1 MMFKRSTSTPIRPVA
16 PVIEEPITRYQQ
28 PLQPGPLSSPS
39 ILPFNI
45 GSTIVNPANG
55 SAYKLIQPLGNGSY
69 AVVYMVQE
77 KNTGNFY
84 ALKCLSKANLSDYH
98 LEIQYNEVKI
108 YHHHLSMQ
116 FKNIKPLIK

>member
-28 PLQPGPLSSPS
+28 QLRPGPLSSPS

-45 GSTIVNPANG
+45 GSTIVNPENG
-55 SAYKLIQPLGNGSY
+55 SAYHLIQPLGNGSY

-77 KNTGNFY
+77 KNTGKFY

-98 LEIQYNEVKI
+98 LEIQHNEVKYI
-108 YHHHLSMQ
+108 IIVYT
-116 FKNIKPLIK
+116 I